1 MASGGMQLVGFSLA
15 FLGFVGLI
23 ISTTMTEWKMSS
35 YAGDNIITAQA
46 VYEGLWQ
53 SCVYQS
59 TGQLQCKV
67 FDSLLQLPRM
77 CNSMHSQRYNTIRYI
92 PYEAA
97 TDAMRSDSPSLRCL
111 AIRFRFDSTR
121 LEVQAARGFML
132 SGILLCGI
140 AVMVASVGMKCT
152 KCLEDD
158 IELKNK
164 VAVAGGAVFVIAGI
178 CAFVAT
184 IWYGDNIRRQFFNPF
199 TPTNAKYEFGKA
211 LYIGWGACALTVIG
225 GSLLCCNCGKSSGGT
240 AARYPAARPTQP
252 SQPGYV

>member
-67 FDSLLQLPRM
+67 FDSLLQLPM
-77 CNSMHSQRYNTIRYI
+77 
-92 PYEAA
+92 
-97 TDAMRSDSPSLRCL
+97 
-111 AIRFRFDSTR
+111 
-121 LEVQAARGFML
+121 EVQAARGFML